1 MIILDNNHI
10 FYGKI
15 SIKRGDYMFIF
26 EKTSPELIEVE
37 ESIANSD
44 PYFNMVSK
52 GKEAFT
58 REEILEEMKTSAE
71 VGAERFILKEG
82 TTPVAAIEYLME
94 NKNDQCTWLGLLQV
108 KKEFQGKGYGT
119 RILQQIEELFKS
131 KQVEKYRIGVIAENE
146 PGLRFWQKQ
155 GFQKVRS
162 VMNEDQKEV
171 FVFEKAI

>member
-1 MIILDNNHI
+1 
-10 FYGKI
+10 
-15 SIKRGDYMFIF
+15 MFIF
-26 EKTSPELIEVE
+26 EKSSPEWIDVE

-52 GKEAFT
+52 GKEIFT
-58 REEILEEMKTSAE
+58 REEILEEMKTSAK

-94 NKNDQCTWLGLLQV
+94 NPKDHCTWLGLLQV
-108 KKEFQGKGYGT
+108 KKEFQGKGYGS
-119 RILQQIEELFKS
+119 RILQQIEDLFRS

-162 VMNEDQKEV
+162 VINDDQKEIN
-171 FVFEKAI
+171 VFEKAI